1 MNRGRVVRYIFSN
14 LWAKINFIE
23 ETIYKRDLR
32 LKFEKL
38 KMAHN
43 FKFDNVVL
51 NLNEAISE
59 RINSERIKKYG
70 RQN

>member
-1 MNRGRVVRYIFSN
+1 MNRGRVVIYIFSN

-43 FKFDNVVL
+43 FKFDNVVF

-59 RINSERIKKYG
+59 RIWKR
-70 RQN
+70 

>member
-1 MNRGRVVRYIFSN
+1 MNRARVVIYIFSN

-38 KMAHN
+38 KMARN

-51 NLNEAISE
+51 NLNEVISE
-59 RINSERIKKYG
+59 RIKDNDG
-70 RQN
+70 

>member
-1 MNRGRVVRYIFSN
+1 MNRARVVIYIFSN

-43 FKFDNVVL
+43 FKFDNVVF

-59 RINSERIKKYG
+59 RIWKR
-70 RQN
+70 